1 MHSLHPRAL
10 RNRKKRHVFRHSI
23 GLGHKKVNR
32 YWSDEETASLLLHYE
47 LFGPKWMLIG
57 RSLQR
62 TPDSIRGRLVRMGC
76 VSDRDAA
83 QVV

>member
-1 MHSLHPRAL
+1 MLCAI
-10 RNRKKRHVFRHSI
+10 RKKRHVFRHSI

-47 LFGPKWMLIG
+47 PVWPKVDAHR